1 VKHEQRNAGKPDHF
15 PNEFCLKFADCDGY
29 EDDFDFSASCRRP
42 YLPAFPRRGRGG
54 HPDGRNTRQVGGTPV
69 RAESFP
75 TVVEE
80 TAEESVS
87 EPDLIVPRV
96 EFMSELAFAQGTIQD
111 PAIETVD
118 EMDTR
123 RSVTGG
129 GRPGGGGGQWWDSIR
144 DPSIRT
150 VDEQTYGDSKSAK
163 KQWYERINIRGYTQ
177 FRINSVLWN
186 DESQAPPYHP
196 ADKSIG
202 PFNEFFIR
210 RCRIIFSGD
219 LSDRLYFYIQPDFAS
234 SVSGARDGVT
244 NFTQLRDC
252 YGDVYLSE
260 NKVNRLRLGLSK
272 VPFGWDNMQSS
283 SNRLPLDR
291 SDPINSAIN
300 GERGMGIFYYW
311 TPEYAQ
317 DLYKEVLDE
326 GLKGSGN
333 YGVFGIGVYNGQ
345 GVSRFDENSNM
356 HFVMR
361 LELPWKNDRG
371 QIMEAGVQAYTGS
384 YSPYVAPID
393 TSFGEVVP
401 IPDPLNGVLD
411 QRIGGT
417 FVYYPQPFGFTTE
430 WNVGDGPQL
439 TDLDLPQPIIRSRPL
454 NGGYVLLN
462 YKIDTED
469 WGIVFPYFRWQQYK
483 GGYLWEK
490 NSPDTFLNEFNLGV
504 EWQIQPQMEFTM
516 EYDWTNR
523 TNTGSDAKIID
534 NNYAQFQ
541 GDLLRFQF
549 QMNY

>member
-1 VKHEQRNAGKPDHF
+1 
-15 PNEFCLKFADCDGY
+15 
-29 EDDFDFSASCRRP
+29 
-42 YLPAFPRRGRGG
+42 
-54 HPDGRNTRQVGGTPV
+54 
-69 RAESFP
+69 
-75 TVVEE
+75 
-80 TAEESVS
+80 
-87 EPDLIVPRV
+87 
-96 EFMSELAFAQGTIQD
+96 M
-111 PAIETVD
+111 
-118 EMDTR
+118 
-123 RSVTGG
+123 
-129 GRPGGGGGQWWDSIR
+129 
-144 DPSIRT
+144 
-150 VDEQTYGDSKSAK
+150 
-163 KQWYERINIRGYTQ
+163 
-177 FRINSVLWN
+177 LWN

-371 QIMEAGVQAYTGS
+371 QIMEAGVQAYTGN